1 MKCKRCGREFTGN
14 FCPQCGQRAE
24 EAAEP
29 APAVQQR
36 EVQGVQTSAGAQAA
50 AAEKADWQFSAVPRW
65 EFGQP
70 RKKSENA
77 VALQW
82 GCFLLLLLLAAS
94 AFLFFFLNSIEYSL
108 MGITVETH
116 SVFGLTGMF
125 GAEDA
130 GITEQSIFYPYNVYI
145 QFITLLY
152 GLTAVIGFLY
162 LYSLLCGIGNYHRQ
176 TRKNLFINA
185 CAQTVCSLIAMILY
199 IVFSNTFFAD
209 MGIAVGELS
218 VLPYVC
224 FGVNA
229 LLCCIAL
236 VLFLAKNKDEHAYLT
251 AWDTLGIAAFC
262 KQHRMALLV
271 TGGLLCTAATLV
283 LFLCYPLYS
292 DGFFTYTLP
301 QVYDALFIW
310 NGAEGMD
317 AGRTLCVVCFVLL
330 AVYAALYVLHSVL
343 AASVDPEA
351 AAKRGYATG
360 RQVWGI
366 AAGGVAILAL
376 FVVMIILGMFLPD
389 NLLAA
394 DDDAGYRVFFELL
407 FLWYAV
413 YEVASFPEKLSAV
426 RLSPEEIKNI
436 RALQKR
442 GGGLGR

>member
-24 EAAEP
+24 ERAEP
-29 APAVQQR
+29 APAVQPQVVR
-36 EVQGVQTSAGAQAA
+36 QTAQGMQAA
-50 AAEKADWQFSAVPRW
+50 AAEKADWQFSAKPRW

-236 VLFLAKNKDEHAYLT
+236 VLFLTKNKDEHAYLT
-251 AWDTLGIAAFC
+251 AWDTLGVAAFC
-262 KQHRMALLV
+262 KKHRSALFVVVGLV
-271 TGGLLCTAATLV
+271 CAAATLV

-310 NGAEGMD
+310 TGAEGMD

-330 AVYAALYVLHSVL
+330 AVCAALYVLHSVL

-360 RQVWGI
+360 RQVWG
-366 AAGGVAILAL
+366 AVAGVVAILAL

-389 NLLAA
+389 NLLIA

-413 YEVASFPEKLSAV
+413 YEVATFPEKLSAV
-426 RLSPEEIKNI
+426 RFSPEEIKNI

-442 GGGLGR
+442 GGLGR

>member
-1 MKCKRCGREFTGN
+1 MSMC
-14 FCPQCGQRAE
+14 
-24 EAAEP
+24 
-29 APAVQQR
+29 V
-36 EVQGVQTSAGAQAA
+36 
-50 AAEKADWQFSAVPRW
+50 DYH
-65 EFGQP
+65 
-70 RKKSENA
+70 
-77 VALQW
+77 
-82 GCFLLLLLLAAS
+82 FLLLLLLAAS

-125 GAEDA
+125 GAED
-130 GITEQSIFYPYNVYI
+130 GWLTEQSIFYPYNGYI
-145 QFITLLY
+145 LVFSLLY
-152 GLTAVIGFLY
+152 FAVA
-162 LYSLLCGIGNYHRQ
+162 LLGAAEVYVCFQSVGNYHRAL
-176 TRKNLFINA
+176 RKKLFAYA
-185 CAQTVCSLIAMILY
+185 CGQAGCSLAAMVLY
-199 IVFSNTFFAD
+199 LLFSNAFFAD

-236 VLFLAKNKDEHAYLT
+236 VLFLAKKKDEHAYLT

-262 KQHRMALLV
+262 KEHRAAVSVTVGLV
-271 TGGLLCTAATLV
+271 CAAATLV

-310 NGAEGMD
+310 NGAEEMD

-330 AVYAALYVLHSVL
+330 AVYAALYILHSAL
-343 AASVDPEA
+343 DASVDPEA

-413 YEVASFPEKLSAV
+413 YEVASFPENLSAV

>member
-24 EAAEP
+24 EGAEC
-29 APAVQQR
+29 APAVQPQ
-36 EVQGVQTSAGAQAA
+36 VVWQTAQGMQAA

-77 VALQW
+77 TVLQW

-94 AFLFFFLNSIEYSL
+94 AFLFFFLNSIGYSL
-108 MGITVETH
+108 MGIAVETH

-310 NGAEGMD
+310 NGAEEMD

-330 AVYAALYVLHSVL
+330 AVYAALYILFSVL
-343 AASVDPEA
+343 SGSVKDPETVL
-351 AAKRGYATG
+351 RSGYTTG
-360 RQVWGI
+360 RQQGAL
-366 AAGGVAILAL
+366 AAVFVAIIALAA
-376 FVVMIILGMFLPD
+376 VCYILGMFLPK
-389 NLLAA
+389 NLLWEESGSA
-394 DDDAGYRVFFELL
+394 VIIELL
-407 FLWYAV
+407 IFWLV
-413 YEVASFPEKLSAV
+413 IVLVTSFFSGLSGL
-426 RLSPEEIKNI
+426 RLSPEEVKQI
-436 RALQKR
+436 RAMKKLKKFGGKR
-442 GGGLGR
+442 